1 MSVKVLEKDESM
13 SSSLEEFILEE
24 ITNAKQKNAK
34 MLVVAYFIFNQYHVY
49 SAEKN
54 TPSK

>member
-49 SAEKN
+49 SAEK
-54 TPSK
+54 TYS